1 MDSPE
6 ASGCIEGMNTP
17 AELSE
22 RDRMELH
29 HAAVEAVEAV
39 RSQYLHVDH
48 HTMAMAF
55 FHAMVHRLALGRE
68 GIEAIIAAMH
78 VHYRIG
84 QPSITLSDD

>member
-1 MDSPE
+1 MDSLE

-29 HAAVEAVEAV
+29 DAAMEAVEVV
-39 RSQYLHVDH
+39 RSQYPHVDL
-48 HTMAMAF
+48 HTLAVAF
-55 FHAMVHRLALGRE
+55 FHAMVQRLALGRE
-68 GIEAIIAAMH
+68 GTEALIAAMH
-78 VHYRIG
+78 AHYRIS